1 MGGTFSYT
9 EFSVESRVDVKIYF
23 LVACRTLGYIDTL
36 FCNQR
41 VEYVAFAKYLRNA
54 LQYYAVR
61 IKYKSF
67 ALKF

>member
-41 VEYVAFAKYLRNA
+41 VEYVAFAKYLRSQNCR
-54 LQYYAVR
+54 R
-61 IKYKSF
+61 ILFFCPKL
-67 ALKF
+67 AIDG